1 MMLRVTR
8 SLISARNAYTKDP
21 LRVVSVTRSRTLVS
35 DQPYIEP
42 HTSYQNA
49 CREFFK
55 NNLSAIV
62 VGWLVQPYDPKD
74 GCTCILHH
82 WWNEDL
88 QGEFFDKTFLGNT
101 KDEYVIDP
109 PLTLLLASQE
119 HYLERPAYASLMLR
133 DDKFIAFHE
142 ANDGVMKFRE
152 LKSLSLEEIR
162 I

>member
-1 MMLRVTR
+1 MLRATR
-8 SLISARNAYTKDP
+8 SLISARNGYGEHP
-21 LRVVSVTRSRTLVS
+21 LSVVSVARSKIP
-35 DQPYIEP
+35 DPNQPYIEA
-42 HTSYQNA
+42 HTSYRNA
-49 CREFFK
+49 CREFYK
-55 NNLSAIV
+55 NYSSKIV
-62 VGWLVQPYDPKD
+62 VGWVVQPYDPKD

-88 QGEFFDKTFLGNT
+88 QGDFFDKTFLGNT

-109 PLTLLLASQE
+109 PLTLLLASQD
-119 HYLERPAYASLMLR
+119 HYLERPAYSSLILR

-142 ANDGVMKFRE
+142 ANDGVMKYRE